1 LPGDGAA
8 DGEVDV
14 RGEAALGFDGG
25 EVLQVIAGEP
35 AQVLDEPVEQRGEVQ
50 RVPRGT
56 CVVIGVVDVAAAT
69 PWWVKIGG
77 GCPQTPVMLGA
88 AEPA

>member
-1 LPGDGAA
+1 MQAGRGAPDLTFREQPGEGVKEHAA
-8 DGEVDV
+8 P
-14 RGEAALGFDGG
+14 RPIALASGP
-25 EVLQVIAGEP
+25 EM
-35 AQVLDEPVEQRGEVQ
+35 
-50 RVPRGT
+50 T
-56 CVVIGVVDVAAAT
+56 VIGVVDVAAAT